1 MLCVRYNIGLKMCI
15 REKEN
20 ITETTTSRKTRIAE
34 NWMKNEVDRG
44 WLWMITILW
53 FSKAI
58 NINTKKNIKKRK
70 KKKHLI

>member
-1 MLCVRYNIGLKMCI
+1 MVYWIENT
-15 REKEN
+15 KE
-20 ITETTTSRKTRIAE
+20 ISKTTTSRKTRIAE

-58 NINTKKNIKKRK
+58 NINTKKK
-70 KKKHLI
+70 KKNLINNWIYFQQR